1 MNSFEAIFL
10 GIIQGATE
18 FLPVSSSGHLVL
30 AEHFLDIRETSLA
43 FDVTLH
49 IATLVAVFTYFRGDW
64 VKMFLSLKPGSKTTD
79 RDKKLFLFLIA
90 GTVPGAAAGFFLEKV
105 VSETLRSPWV
115 VVLTLAGV
123 AILLW
128 MADRM
133 AANTRTLEDY
143 SLKSAII
150 TGCCQ
155 ALAVIPGVSRSGI
168 TITAGLFMGF
178 ERTAAARFSFLLSV
192 PIIAGA
198 GLYEGIKLWQ
208 HGFPGMGIHYLW
220 GFISALVTGY
230 VVIAALMRFLQT
242 HTFTVFIIYRL
253 ILAGIVALSLLFSA

>member
-1 MNSFEAIFL
+1 
-10 GIIQGATE
+10 
-18 FLPVSSSGHLVL
+18 
-30 AEHFLDIRETSLA
+30 
-43 FDVTLH
+43 
-49 IATLVAVFTYFRGDW
+49 
-64 VKMFLSLKPGSKTTD
+64 
-79 RDKKLFLFLIA
+79 
-90 GTVPGAAAGFFLEKV
+90 
-105 VSETLRSPWV
+105 
-115 VVLTLAGV
+115 
-123 AILLW
+123 